1 MRQADGS
8 ARTKEG
14 LSEGHPHTDQYLNFE
29 SNHALGHKKSV
40 VRTLM
45 HRVNCTCVVSDEKEK
60 EEEEIEHVKA
70 ALTMNDN
77 PAWMLV
83 KENGER
89 N

>member
-1 MRQADGS
+1 
-8 ARTKEG
+8 
-14 LSEGHPHTDQYLNFE
+14 
-29 SNHALGHKKSV
+29 
-40 VRTLM
+40 M

-70 ALTMNDN
+70 ALTMNDY